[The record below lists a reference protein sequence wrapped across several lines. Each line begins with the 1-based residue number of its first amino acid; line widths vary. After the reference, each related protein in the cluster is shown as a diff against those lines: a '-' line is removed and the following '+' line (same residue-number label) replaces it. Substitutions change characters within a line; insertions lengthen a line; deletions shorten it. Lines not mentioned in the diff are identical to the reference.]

1 MQYCA
6 LFCHFPLPFLRPLL
20 YSEWTMSTQQRTNR
34 GEKAPYSSSTPKYG
48 DDKYR
53 HLVENSTIQ
62 SESQRSKAN
71 DISRRGLLGA
81 AAVLG
86 LTTVFIAFR
95 SKDNHDQHSSAAEH
109 QPTPEEQATQ
119 VVDAYSGYLSQRE
132 AYRKAYEAG
141 KPTEE
146 PRLPANLDGITTLTV
161 EAGDSIGTVVDRHI
175 ATLAEADTFHTKPEQ
190 DGVTHAASARVAELY
205 LTDGDTR
212 YELQP
217 GDVVTLAQ
225 YQGFVI
231 PLTINPHE
239 PSAGVPQHTLEP

>member
-1 MQYCA
+1 MQYCTH
-6 LFCHFPLPFLRPLL
+6 FCHFPLPFLRPLL
-20 YSEWTMSTQQRTNR
+20 YSEWTMYTQQRPNR
-34 GEKAPYSSSTPKYG
+34 GRKAPHSSPTPKCG

-62 SESQRSKAN
+62 SESQCSKAN

-86 LTTVFIAFR
+86 LATAFIAFR
-95 SKDNHDQHSSAAEH
+95 SKDNYDQHPSAAEH

-119 VVDAYSGYLSQRE
+119 LVDAYSDYLSQRE
-132 AYRKAYEAG
+132 AYEAG
-141 KPTEE
+141 KTTEE
-146 PRLPANLDGITTLTV
+146 PQLPANLDGIVTLAV

-175 ATLAEADTFHTKPEQ
+175 ATLTEADAFHTKPEQ
-190 DGVTHAASARVAELY
+190 DGVTNAASARVAELY

-217 GDVVTLAQ
+217 GDIVILAQ
-225 YQGFVI
+225 YQGFVV
-231 PLTINPHE
+231 PLAINPDE
-239 PSAGVPQHTLEP
+239 SSSSTSLHTLEP

>member
-6 LFCHFPLPFLRPLL
+6 LFCYFPLPFLRPLL
-20 YSEWTMSTQQRTNR
+20 YSEWTMHTQQRPNR
-34 GEKAPYSSSTPKYG
+34 GHEAPHSSPTPKCG

-62 SESQRSKAN
+62 SESQRSKTK
-71 DISRRGLLGA
+71 DISRRGFLGA

-86 LTTVFIAFR
+86 LTTGFIALR
-95 SKDNHDQHSSAAEH
+95 SKDNHDQYSSAEH
-109 QPTPEEQATQ
+109 QPTPEEQATRL
-119 VVDAYSGYLSQRE
+119 VDAYSAYLSQRE
-132 AYRKAYEAG
+132 AYEAG
-141 KPTEE
+141 KTTEE
-146 PRLPANLDGITTLTV
+146 PQLPANLVSIATLAV

-175 ATLAEADTFHTKPEQ
+175 AALTEADTFHTKPEQ
-190 DGVTHAASARVAELY
+190 DGVTNTASARVAELY

-217 GDVVTLAQ
+217 GDIVTLAQ

-231 PLTINPHE
+231 PLTVNPHE
-239 PSAGVPQHTLEP
+239 PSSGVPRHTLEP

>member
-20 YSEWTMSTQQRTNR
+20 YSEWTMHTQQRPNR
-34 GEKAPYSSSTPKYG
+34 GHEAPHSSPTPKCG

-62 SESQRSKAN
+62 SESQHSKSKSV
-71 DISRRGLLGA
+71 SRRNFLGA

-86 LTTVFIAFR
+86 LTTFIAFR

-109 QPTPEEQATQ
+109 QPTPEEQATRL
-119 VVDAYSGYLSQRE
+119 VDAYSAYLSQCE
-132 AYRKAYEAG
+132 AYEAG
-141 KPTEE
+141 KTTKK
-146 PRLPANLDGITTLTV
+146 PRLPANLDGIATLAV

-175 ATLAEADTFHTKPEQ
+175 ATLAEADAFHTKPEQ
-190 DGVTHAASARVAELY
+190 DGVTHAASARVAELC
-205 LTDGDTR
+205 LTDGDTHD
-212 YELQP
+212 ELQP
-217 GDVVTLAQ
+217 GDIVTLAQ

-231 PLTINPHE
+231 PLTVNPHE
-239 PSAGVPQHTLEP
+239 PSSGVPQHTLEP

>member
-1 MQYCA
+1 
-6 LFCHFPLPFLRPLL
+6 
-20 YSEWTMSTQQRTNR
+20 
-34 GEKAPYSSSTPKYG
+34 
-48 DDKYR
+48 
-53 HLVENSTIQ
+53 
-62 SESQRSKAN
+62 
-71 DISRRGLLGA
+71 
-81 AAVLG
+81 VLG

>member
-1 MQYCA
+1 
-6 LFCHFPLPFLRPLL
+6 
-20 YSEWTMSTQQRTNR
+20 MSTQQRTNR
-34 GEKAPYSSSTPKYG
+34 GERSPRSSSTPYYKKYDSDNHPPLIEDPRPQDPETKG
-48 DDKYR
+48 
-53 HLVENSTIQ
+53 V
-62 SESQRSKAN
+62 
-71 DISRRGLLGA
+71 SRRVVIGVAALVFGAVAGLA
-81 AAVLG
+81 AMQ
-86 LTTVFIAFR
+86 

-109 QPTPEEQATQ
+109 QPTPEEQATRL
-119 VVDAYSGYLSQRE
+119 VDAYSDYLSQRQ
-132 AYRKAYEAG
+132 AYEAG
-141 KPTEE
+141 QVTQE
-146 PRLPANLDGITTLTV
+146 PQPPVELSNITTRPV

-175 ATLAEADTFHTKPEQ
+175 ATLAEADAFHTKPEQ

>member
-20 YSEWTMSTQQRTNR
+20 YSEWTMHTQQRPNR
-34 GEKAPYSSSTPKYG
+34 GHEAPHSSPTPKCG

-62 SESQRSKAN
+62 SESQRSKTN

-81 AAVLG
+81 AVVLG
-86 LTTVFIAFR
+86 LTGFIALQ

-119 VVDAYSGYLSQRE
+119 LIDAYSDYLSQRE
-132 AYRKAYEAG
+132 AYEAG
-141 KPTEE
+141 KTTEE
-146 PRLPANLDGITTLTV
+146 PQLPANLDGITTLAV

-175 ATLAEADTFHTKPEQ
+175 ATLTEADAFHTKPEQ
-190 DGVTHAASARVAELY
+190 DGVTNAASARVAELC
-205 LTDGDTR
+205 LTDGDTH

-231 PLTINPHE
+231 PLTVDPHE
-239 PSAGVPQHTLEP
+239 PSSGVPQHTLEP